1 MAISRSMGFPIQE
14 KEKISIVEQET
25 PQLQFLPVPGPQGSP
40 GPQGAMGP
48 QGTTGPK
55 GDKGD
60 KGDSGADGK
69 DGKNGKNGING
80 KNGESY
86 VPVYKQQA
94 GWASYE
100 DKSSRIFSVEP
111 TRGENGWHDIYI
123 DKKDILKNH
132 SFLPLNCNT
141 LYNEQARSFT
151 FRSLEIGST
160 IRITYNFSL
169 ETFVNN
175 TELWFATVY
184 PEIDKSVLTM
194 VGSFKYQGIFD
205 LTVDQTIHIEN
216 KEMWF
221 NFCRPY
227 AKSDFLT
234 NLILKKIYVSVS

>member
-14 KEKISIVEQET
+14 KQKINAVDQET

-48 QGTTGPK
+48 QGAQGPK

-60 KGDSGADGK
+60 KGDAGA
-69 DGKNGKNGING
+69 DGKNGKNGLNG

-86 VPVYKQQA
+86 FPVYKQLP

-100 DKSSRIFSVEP
+100 DTSSKIFSIEP
-111 TRGENGWHDIYI
+111 TRGENGWHDLYI
-123 DKKDILKNH
+123 TKDSILKNH
-132 SFLPLNCNT
+132 SFLPANCNT
-141 LYNEQARSFT
+141 LYNEQSRALT

-160 IRITYNFSL
+160 VRISYNFSL
-169 ETFVNN
+169 ETFINN

-184 PEIDKSVLTM
+184 PEINKSVLTM

-205 LTVDQTIHIEN
+205 LTVDQTLHIED
-216 KEMWF
+216 KAMWF

-234 NLILKKIYVSVS
+234 NLTLKKIYVSVS

>member
-14 KEKISIVEQET
+14 KQKINAVDQET
-25 PQLQFLPVPGPQGSP
+25 PQLQFLPVPGPTGAQ
-40 GPQGAMGP
+40 GPQGPMGP
-48 QGTTGPK
+48 QGIQGPK

-60 KGDSGADGK
+60 KGDAGLNGKNGKDGK
-69 DGKNGKNGING
+69 DGKSSLPI
-80 KNGESY
+80 
-86 VPVYKQQA
+86 YKQQI

-100 DKSSRIFSVEP
+100 DKSSRIFSIEP
-111 TRGENGWHDIYI
+111 SRGDNGWHDLYI
-123 DKKDILKNH
+123 DKKSIVKNH
-132 SFLPLNCNT
+132 SFLPENCNA
-141 LYNEQARSFT
+141 LYNEESRAFT

-160 IRITYNFSL
+160 VRLSYNFSL
-169 ETFVNN
+169 ETFINN
-175 TELWFATVY
+175 TEFWFATVY
-184 PEIDKSVLTM
+184 PEIDRSILTM

>member
-1 MAISRSMGFPIQE
+1 
-14 KEKISIVEQET
+14 
-25 PQLQFLPVPGPQGSP
+25 
-40 GPQGAMGP
+40 MGP

-55 GDKGD
+55 GEKGD
-60 KGDSGADGK
+60 KGNSGADGKNGK
-69 DGKNGKNGING
+69 DGKNG
-80 KNGESY
+80 ESY
-86 VPVYKQQA
+86 FPVYKQQP

-100 DKSSRIFSVEP
+100 DTSSKIFSIDP
-111 TRGENGWHDIYI
+111 SRGENGWHDLYI
-123 DKKDILKNH
+123 DKKGISKNQ

-141 LYNEQARSFT
+141 LYNEQSRVLT

-160 IRITYNFSL
+160 VRLTYNFSL
-169 ETFVNN
+169 ETFINN
-175 TELWFATVY
+175 TEFWFATVY

-227 AKSDFLT
+227 AKSDYLT